1 MFMEC
6 GSVFIKDKRS
16 KPYLMF
22 FIFLKNK
29 ILVILILIK
38 VNKAHF
44 LKGIGGILRFNTPT
58 TPQTKSP
65 NLLRSH

>member
-1 MFMEC
+1 MGC
-6 GSVFIKDKRS
+6 GPVFIKDKRS

-38 VNKAHF
+38 DFNKAHF
-44 LKGIGGILRFNTPT
+44 LKGIGGILHLNTPT

>member
-1 MFMEC
+1 MGC

-38 VNKAHF
+38 DFNKAHF
-44 LKGIGGILRFNTPT
+44 FKGIGGCFAL
-58 TPQTKSP
+58 
-65 NLLRSH
+65 

>member
-1 MFMEC
+1 MGC

-29 ILVILILIK
+29 IVVILILIK
-38 VNKAHF
+38 DFNKAHF
-44 LKGIGGILRFNTPT
+44 FKGIGGILCFNTPT

-65 NLLRSH
+65 NLLRVH

>member
-1 MFMEC
+1 
-6 GSVFIKDKRS
+6 
-16 KPYLMF
+16 MF

-38 VNKAHF
+38 DFNKAHF

>member
-1 MFMEC
+1 MEC

-38 VNKAHF
+38 DFNKAHF
-44 LKGIGGILRFNTPT
+44 LKGIGGVLCFNTPT